1 MTSALKLKPDKELAK
16 LVGRHTICTE
26 KARRRKKEQSLVRN
40 ITLSLPFMVWLHGS
54 NVVHNP
60 RGWGWVGRLV
70 QGCGRTLTTTP
81 IYSLDSQRFI
91 YSLGCLIF
99 WSEVII
105 WRYSYS
111 SFNPVLLYGISSL
124 AVFKHQN
131 RIIFLSNAVISW
143 PKSPQKISS
152 KILF

>member
-1 MTSALKLKPDKELAK
+1 MPKMTSALKLKPDKELAK
-16 LVGRHTICTE
+16 LVGRHIICTE

-81 IYSLDSQRFI
+81 IYSLSVQSLIGPSLFI
-91 YSLGCLIF
+91 GVSF
-99 WSEVII
+99 II
-105 WRYSYS
+105 Y
-111 SFNPVLLYGISSL
+111 N
-124 AVFKHQN
+124 
-131 RIIFLSNAVISW
+131 
-143 PKSPQKISS
+143 
-152 KILF
+152 

>member
-1 MTSALKLKPDKELAK
+1 MPKMTSALKLKPDKELAK
-16 LVGRHTICTE
+16 LVGRHIICTE

-81 IYSLDSQRFI
+81 IYSLDGQ
-91 YSLGCLIF
+91 SLIDK
-99 WSEVII
+99 INNKA
-105 WRYSYS
+105 RY
-111 SFNPVLLYGISSL
+111 
-124 AVFKHQN
+124 N
-131 RIIFLSNAVISW
+131 RIDTKYQQMAFQSVPA
-143 PKSPQKISS
+143 
-152 KILF
+152 ILLF

>member
-1 MTSALKLKPDKELAK
+1 MPKMTSALKLKPDKELAK
-16 LVGRHTICTE
+16 LVGRHIICTE

-81 IYSLDSQRFI
+81 IYSLDGQ
-91 YSLGCLIF
+91 SLIDK
-99 WSEVII
+99 INNKA
-105 WRYSYS
+105 RY
-111 SFNPVLLYGISSL
+111 
-124 AVFKHQN
+124 N
-131 RIIFLSNAVISW
+131 RIDTKYQQMAFQSVPA
-143 PKSPQKISS
+143 
-152 KILF
+152 ILLV

>member
-1 MTSALKLKPDKELAK
+1 MPKMTSALKLKPDKELAK
-16 LVGRHTICTE
+16 LVGRHIICTE

-81 IYSLDSQRFI
+81 IYSLDGQ
-91 YSLGCLIF
+91 SLIDK
-99 WSEVII
+99 INNKA
-105 WRYSYS
+105 RY
-111 SFNPVLLYGISSL
+111 
-124 AVFKHQN
+124 N
-131 RIIFLSNAVISW
+131 RIDTKYQQMAFQSVPAILLFWIWSNIVRQI
-143 PKSPQKISS
+143 
-152 KILF
+152 

>member
-16 LVGRHTICTE
+16 LVGRHIICTE

-70 QGCGRTLTTTP
+70 QGCGRALTTTP
-81 IYSLDSQRFI
+81 IYSLDSHKWPTPIPHVTRIHVMGF
-91 YSLGCLIF
+91 
-99 WSEVII
+99 
-105 WRYSYS
+105 
-111 SFNPVLLYGISSL
+111 PLLHTNLNSSL
-124 AVFKHQN
+124 Q
-131 RIIFLSNAVISW
+131 IQLT
-143 PKSPQKISS
+143 Q
-152 KILF
+152 

>member
-16 LVGRHTICTE
+16 LVGRHIICTE

-70 QGCGRTLTTTP
+70 QGCGRILTTTP
-81 IYSLDSQRFI
+81 IYSLYVQSLIGPSLFVGVSFI
-91 YSLGCLIF
+91 IYNQNCSV
-99 WSEVII
+99 SKETTVVIAT
-105 WRYSYS
+105 R
-111 SFNPVLLYGISSL
+111 GIL
-124 AVFKHQN
+124 WPTKYDNIGTFG
-131 RIIFLSNAVISW
+131 RICF
-143 PKSPQKISS
+143 
-152 KILF
+152 

>member
-1 MTSALKLKPDKELAK
+1 MPKMTSALKLKPDKELAK
-16 LVGRHTICTE
+16 LVGRHIICTE

-81 IYSLDSQRFI
+81 IYSLDGQ
-91 YSLGCLIF
+91 SLIDKINN
-99 WSEVII
+99 EV
-105 WRYSYS
+105 RY
-111 SFNPVLLYGISSL
+111 
-124 AVFKHQN
+124 N
-131 RIIFLSNAVISW
+131 RIDTKYQQMAF
-143 PKSPQKISS
+143 
-152 KILF
+152 

>member
-1 MTSALKLKPDKELAK
+1 MPKMTSALKLKPDKELAK
-16 LVGRHTICTE
+16 LVGRHIICTE

-81 IYSLDSQRFI
+81 IYSLDGQ
-91 YSLGCLIF
+91 SLIDK
-99 WSEVII
+99 INNKA
-105 WRYSYS
+105 RY
-111 SFNPVLLYGISSL
+111 
-124 AVFKHQN
+124 N
-131 RIIFLSNAVISW
+131 RIDTKDQQMAFQSVPA
-143 PKSPQKISS
+143 
-152 KILF
+152 ILLF